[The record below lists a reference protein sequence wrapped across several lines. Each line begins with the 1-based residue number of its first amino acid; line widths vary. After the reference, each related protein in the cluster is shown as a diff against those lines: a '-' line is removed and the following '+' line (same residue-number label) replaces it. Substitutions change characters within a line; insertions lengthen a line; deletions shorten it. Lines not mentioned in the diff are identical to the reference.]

1 MLLEMRASRI
11 VPVIALAFA
20 GCGPQEPVRDA
31 SVDGVDAPWALP
43 DAHPDTASDPRLF
56 VYVADGLRNEGLPC
70 KLTIRG
76 IGGTVTPEWGDASQ
90 QGEWLDREHLA
101 LGIGRWVL
109 LARGQAALSLPP
121 GSYHVMAS
129 RGPEY
134 SALDL
139 GDVVIRADQGAVLS
153 GALQRVVNTEGL
165 IAGEFHV
172 HSSPSFDCSV
182 PIDQRVLSLA
192 AEGVEVFAS
201 TDHDALGDFQP
212 AIDYLGLTRFIHWMK
227 GDEITAE
234 GFGHFGAYP
243 LPDGFDPAVRLNPAN
258 YYSVMEIVTR
268 AREVMQGGV
277 MQLNHPLWRD
287 HPIGYWSLAGFD
299 PMTGA
304 SSMTL
309 VTQFDA
315 VEVFNSHTL
324 DQSDGGFV
332 PVDEVID
339 AWMAT
344 LQLGHRSTAM
354 ANSDTHRLAQSPPGW
369 PRTYL
374 RVASDDP
381 ASVTDAMVTS
391 AILAGDAV
399 LSSGPVVSATIGG
412 VRPGGLARAAS
423 GRVTVHIELQ
433 STAWT
438 PVDRV
443 QVVANR
449 TVVATR
455 AVTATVSG
463 GLRREAW
470 DIPVDLTRDAW
481 IVVRADSPDPMPDQA
496 GIHARP
502 LPSLTLA
509 SPIYVDTDGDGM
521 WTPPGRVDAGP

>member
-1 MLLEMRASRI
+1 MRPSRI
-11 VPVIALAFA
+11 LPTLAA
-20 GCGPQEPVRDA
+20 VLACCGPSEPARDA
-31 SVDGVDAPWALP
+31 STLDAADVSWTLP
-43 DAHPDTASDPRLF
+43 DARPDTSGDPRLY
-56 VYVADGLRNEGLPC
+56 VYVADGLRNDGLPC

-76 IGGTVTPEWGDASQ
+76 INGTPTPDWGDAGQ
-90 QGEWLDREHLA
+90 RGEWLDREHMA

-109 LARGQAALSLPP
+109 LARGWAVLSLPA
-121 GSYHVMAS
+121 GRYHVTAS

-134 SALDL
+134 AALDL
-139 GDVVIRADQGAVLS
+139 GDVAIGTQQGAVVS
-153 GALQRVVNTEGL
+153 GSLQRVVNTEGL

-172 HSSPSFDCSV
+172 HSSPSYDCSV

-212 AIDYLGLTRFIHWMK
+212 AIDALGLTRFIHWMK
-227 GDEITAE
+227 GDEISAD

-315 VEVFNSHTL
+315 VEVFNGHTL
-324 DQSDGGFV
+324 DQSDAGFV
-332 PVDEVID
+332 PVDDVID

-354 ANSDTHRLAQSPPGW
+354 ANSDTHRLAHSPPGW

-374 RVASDDP
+374 RVAIDDP
-381 ASVTDAMVTS
+381 ASVTDAMVVS

-399 LSSGPVVSATIGG
+399 LSSGPLVSATIGAT
-412 VRPGGLARAAS
+412 RSGGLARAAA
-423 GRVTVHIELQ
+423 GRVVVHVELQ
-433 STAWT
+433 SSAWT
-438 PVDRV
+438 PVSRV
-443 QVVANR
+443 QVLANR

-455 AVTATVSG
+455 AVTATASG
-463 GLRREAW
+463 DLLRETW
-470 DIPVDLTRDAW
+470 DVPVELTRDAW
-481 IVVRADSPDPMPDQA
+481 IVVRADSPDPLPDHA
-496 GIHARP
+496 GTYARS
-502 LPSLTLA
+502 LPSMTLA
-509 SPIYVDTDGDGM
+509 SPIYVDTDGDGT
-521 WTPPGRVDAGP
+521 WTAPGAVTAGP